1 MKRAYLVCLFQFV
14 ATTLML
20 SQSNPIFAPAVA
32 YGSGGLEALS
42 TAAGD
47 FNGDGKPD
55 LVVLNGGSTT
65 VGVLLGNGDGTFQ
78 AVVTY
83 GSGGVYP
90 QSVAVADV
98 NGDGKPDLVVAGGC
112 GSSNCG
118 NVGVLLGNGD
128 GTFQAVVTYFSGAL
142 SAESVAV
149 ADVNRDG
156 KPDLVVANYCLNSN
170 VCAGGAVGVLLGN
183 GDGTFQAAVNY
194 DSGGSWATS
203 VAVADVNGDGKPDV
217 VVTNIGSPAT
227 VGVLLGNGDGT
238 FHAAMTYGS
247 GGSSP
252 YFVAVAD
259 VNGDGKRDL
268 VVSNCGCSNVLVG
281 SVSVL
286 LGNGD
291 GTFHA
296 AVTYGSGGVEAFS
309 VALGDFNGDGKPD
322 VAVANEVSNTV
333 GVLLGNGDGT
343 FQTAVTYGSGGVQ
356 AYSVAVGDFNG
367 DGKPDVA
374 VANVQSTVG
383 VLLNI
388 SSFPITTTI
397 TSSSNPSNFGQS
409 VMFTATV
416 TPKGSGT
423 PTGTVTFSDG
433 ATILGTSPLNGGTT
447 TVSTAALTVGLHSI
461 NASYSGDANFSSSS
475 ASLNQ
480 TVNPASTTLTLGS
493 SANPSGFGQPVIFTA
508 TITTQ
513 SGGQASGTVTFTDG
527 NTTLGS
533 VALNGNVANL
543 TTSGLAIGTHSI
555 TALYSGDANHAAST
569 SALLTQTVKAATT
582 TTTLASSTNPSM
594 LGSSVMFTATV
605 TTSAST
611 TTTGTVTFMDGA
623 TTLGTGTLSGGV
635 ATYTTS
641 SLAVGQHSMTAV
653 YSGDTNNAGSTS
665 SVLTQTVNAANFTL
679 TSNPASTTVTA
690 GHSGTFTVTVTPQ
703 GSFTS
708 PISFTCTGLPTLAA
722 CGFSPTM
729 VTPNTSTVTT
739 TLTITTAAHTAALA
753 PPPFGHRSSPLYAIW
768 LVLPAMLLGTAGMA
782 APNRR
787 KLLSYCLVFLLVGGC
802 LLQVACAGASNNGGG
817 GSGGTGG
824 TPVGTY
830 TVTVTGAA
838 GSTQHTT
845 TVTLTV
851 Q

>member
-1 MKRAYLVCLFQFV
+1 M
-14 ATTLML
+14 
-20 SQSNPIFAPAVA
+20 AV
-32 YGSGGLEALS
+32 
-42 TAAGD
+42 GD

-55 LVVLNGGSTT
+55 VAVVNEVSTQT
-65 VGVLLGNGDGTFQ
+65 SDGT
-78 AVVTY
+78 
-83 GSGGVYP
+83 
-90 QSVAVADV
+90 
-98 NGDGKPDLVVAGGC
+98 
-112 GSSNCG
+112 
-118 NVGVLLGNGD
+118 
-128 GTFQAVVTYFSGAL
+128 
-142 SAESVAV
+142 
-149 ADVNRDG
+149 
-156 KPDLVVANYCLNSN
+156 
-170 VCAGGAVGVLLGN
+170 VGVLLGN
-183 GDGTFQAAVNY
+183 GDGTFQAAV
-194 DSGGSWATS
+194 
-203 VAVADVNGDGKPDV
+203 
-217 VVTNIGSPAT
+217 
-227 VGVLLGNGDGT
+227 
-238 FHAAMTYGS
+238 
-247 GGSSP
+247 
-252 YFVAVAD
+252 
-259 VNGDGKRDL
+259 
-268 VVSNCGCSNVLVG
+268 
-281 SVSVL
+281 
-286 LGNGD
+286 
-291 GTFHA
+291 
-296 AVTYGSGGVEAFS
+296 
-309 VALGDFNGDGKPD
+309 
-322 VAVANEVSNTV
+322 
-333 GVLLGNGDGT
+333 
-343 FQTAVTYGSGGVQ
+343 TYGSGGVQ
-356 AYSVAVGDFNG
+356 AFSVAVGDFNG

-388 SSFPITTTI
+388 SSFPTTTTI
-397 TSSSNPSNFGQS
+397 TSSSNPSSFGQS
-409 VMFTATV
+409 VTFTATV

-433 ATILGTSPLNGGTT
+433 ATTLGTSALNGGTA

-508 TITTQ
+508 TITPQ
-513 SGGQASGTVTFTDG
+513 YSGQASGTVTFKDG

-555 TALYSGDANHAAST
+555 TALYSGDANHAGST
-569 SALLTQTVKAATT
+569 SAVLTQTVKAATT
-582 TTTLASSTNPSM
+582 TTTLASSTNPSIF
-594 LGSSVMFTATV
+594 GSSVMFTTTV
-605 TTSAST
+605 TTSGST
-611 TTTGTVTFMDGA
+611 APTGTVTFMDGA
-623 TTLGTGTLSGGV
+623 TALGTGTLNASGV
-635 ATYTTS
+635 ATFATS
-641 SLAVGQHSMTAV
+641 SLAVGQHSVTAV
-653 YSGDTNNAGSTS
+653 YGGDANNAGSTS

-708 PISFTCTGLPTLAA
+708 PISFTCTGLPTLAG

-753 PPPFGHRSSPLYAIW
+753 PPQFGHRSSPLYAIW

-802 LLQVACAGASNNGGG
+802 LLQVACGGAGTSGSGGN
-817 GSGGTGG
+817 GGTGG

-830 TVTVTGAA
+830 TVTITGAA
-838 GSTQHTT
+838 GSIQNTT

>member
-1 MKRAYLVCLFQFV
+1 M
-14 ATTLML
+14 
-20 SQSNPIFAPAVA
+20 
-32 YGSGGLEALS
+32 
-42 TAAGD
+42 
-47 FNGDGKPD
+47 
-55 LVVLNGGSTT
+55 
-65 VGVLLGNGDGTFQ
+65 
-78 AVVTY
+78 
-83 GSGGVYP
+83 
-90 QSVAVADV
+90 
-98 NGDGKPDLVVAGGC
+98 
-112 GSSNCG
+112 
-118 NVGVLLGNGD
+118 
-128 GTFQAVVTYFSGAL
+128 
-142 SAESVAV
+142 
-149 ADVNRDG
+149 
-156 KPDLVVANYCLNSN
+156 
-170 VCAGGAVGVLLGN
+170 
-183 GDGTFQAAVNY
+183 
-194 DSGGSWATS
+194 
-203 VAVADVNGDGKPDV
+203 
-217 VVTNIGSPAT
+217 
-227 VGVLLGNGDGT
+227 
-238 FHAAMTYGS
+238 
-247 GGSSP
+247 
-252 YFVAVAD
+252 
-259 VNGDGKRDL
+259 
-268 VVSNCGCSNVLVG
+268 
-281 SVSVL
+281 
-286 LGNGD
+286 
-291 GTFHA
+291 
-296 AVTYGSGGVEAFS
+296 TYGSGGVEAFS
-309 VALGDFNGDGKPD
+309 VAVGDFNGDGKPD
-322 VAVANEVSNTV
+322 VAVVNEVSNTV

-343 FQTAVTYGSGGVQ
+343 FQAAVTYGSGGVQ
-356 AYSVAVGDFNG
+356 AFSVAVGDFNG

-388 SSFPITTTI
+388 SSFPTTTTI

-433 ATILGTSPLNGGTT
+433 ATTLGTSPLNGGTA

-508 TITTQ
+508 TITPQ
-513 SGGQASGTVTFTDG
+513 YGGQASGTVTFTDG

-555 TALYSGDANHAAST
+555 TALYSGDANHAGST

-594 LGSSVMFTATV
+594 LGSSIMFTATV

-708 PISFTCTGLPTLAA
+708 PISFTCAGLPTLAA

-739 TLTITTAAHTAALA
+739 TLTITTADHTAALA

-830 TVTVTGAA
+830 TVTVTGTA